1 MTTYIIKIDEDLVS
15 EELEETAKA
24 QSVTT
29 EEFIV
34 GLVAR
39 TLAPQSD
46 TAQKFY
52 PDRMY

>member
-1 MTTYIIKIDEDLVS
+1 MKTYTIKFDEELVKQ
-15 EELEETAKA
+15 ELEETAKA
-24 QSVTT
+24 QNVTP
-29 EEFIV
+29 EEFVV

-52 PDRMY
+52 PDKMY

>member
-1 MTTYIIKIDEDLVS
+1 MKNYTIKFDEELIS
-15 EELEETAKA
+15 HELEETAKA
-24 QSVTT
+24 QNVTP
-29 EEFIV
+29 EEFVV

-52 PDRMY
+52 PDKMC

>member
-1 MTTYIIKIDEDLVS
+1 VKTYIIKFDEELVIQ
-15 EELEETAKA
+15 ELEETAKA
-24 QSVTT
+24 QGVTQ

-52 PDRMY
+52 PDRMC

>member
-1 MTTYIIKIDEDLVS
+1 VTTYIIKIDETMVS
-15 EELEETAKA
+15 KELEETAKV
-24 QSVTT
+24 QGVTP
-29 EEFIV
+29 EDFVV

-39 TLAPQSD
+39 TLAPQSE